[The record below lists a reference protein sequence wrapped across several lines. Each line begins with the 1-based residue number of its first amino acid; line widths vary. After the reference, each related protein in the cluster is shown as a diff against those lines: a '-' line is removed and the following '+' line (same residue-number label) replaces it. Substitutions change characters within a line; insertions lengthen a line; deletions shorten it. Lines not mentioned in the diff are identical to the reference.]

1 MGTDITPEIAD
12 VLGLE
17 ETRGFLVTKVV
28 EGGPAQ
34 IGGLLGGEGILLT
47 ASGERE
53 IKVEGDVI
61 VKVDDKTVR
70 KIDDIL
76 TYLEREKN
84 VGDTVQFTV
93 LRNGGTENINL
104 TLGPR
109 PNQQQIESQS

>member
-84 VGDTVQFTV
+84 VGDTVQFYQS
-93 LRNGGTENINL
+93 
-104 TLGPR
+104 LGMVE
-109 PNQQQIESQS
+109 QKTSI

>member
-1 MGTDITPEIAD
+1 MTNVNGREIAM
-12 VLGLE
+12 G
-17 ETRGFLVTKVV
+17 
-28 EGGPAQ
+28 
-34 IGGLLGGEGILLT
+34 
-47 ASGERE
+47 
-53 IKVEGDVI
+53 GDVI

-93 LRNGGTENINL
+93 LRNGGTEDINL

-109 PNQQQIESQS
+109 PDQEVVVLPPPPAT